1 MSGHRLSRVNEQ
13 ILSILAEAV
22 RDEVRDPRV
31 QGLLTLTGVRV
42 TQDMDLARVYVSA
55 LGSEPE
61 RVAAVRAL
69 NHAAPFLRR
78 IVAQRAGLRH
88 TPRLEFLAD
97 ATMEKG
103 ARVEKILKDL
113 EDGER

>member
-1 MSGHRLSRVNEQ
+1 MSGHRLSRINEQ
-13 ILSILAEAV
+13 ILAILAEAV

-31 QGLLTLTGVRV
+31 QGLITLTGVRV

-61 RVAAVRAL
+61 RAAAVKAL

-88 TPRLEFLAD
+88 TPRIEFLAD

>member
-1 MSGHRLSRVNEQ
+1 MTSHRLSRVNEQ
-13 ILSILAEAV
+13 ILTILAEAV

-31 QGLLTLTGVRV
+31 QGLITLTGVRV

-61 RVAAVRAL
+61 RVAAVKAL

-88 TPRLEFLAD
+88 TPRIEFLAD
-97 ATMEKG
+97 ATLETG
-103 ARVEKILKDL
+103 ARVERLLKDI
-113 EDGER
+113 EDADR

>member
-1 MSGHRLSRVNEQ
+1 MTGHRLSRMNEQ
-13 ILSILAEAV
+13 ILAILAEAV

-42 TQDMDLARVYVSA
+42 TQDKALARVYVSA
-55 LGSEPE
+55 LGSETE

-88 TPRLEFLAD
+88 TPRLEFIGD
-97 ATMEKG
+97 ATIETG
-103 ARVEKILKDL
+103 ARVERILRDL